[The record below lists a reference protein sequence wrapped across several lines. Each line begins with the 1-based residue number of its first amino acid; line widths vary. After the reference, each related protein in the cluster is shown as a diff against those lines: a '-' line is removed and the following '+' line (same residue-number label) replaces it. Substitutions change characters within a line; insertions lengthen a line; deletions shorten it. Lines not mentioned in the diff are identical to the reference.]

1 MTRFLSVIPV
11 DSARQILAGLARTMP
26 EKTVTLEESLGYVL
40 RSDIISDIDIPGFD
54 RSVVDGYA
62 VCAADT
68 IGAGESIQAMLNLI
82 GHVEM
87 GDITSKAVIPGTCMY
102 IPTGAFLPPGAD
114 AVVMV
119 EYSEQIGD
127 DVFISR
133 PVAVGENIVRKGED
147 FSREI
152 PALLAGTRITS
163 REMGV
168 LAACGMHDVPV
179 SSKPTVAIISTGNEI
194 VPVQNVPKSGQIRD
208 VNTYLCAG
216 FIQESGGIPIIMGI
230 VRDDRQLLEQVLHR
244 AVDEADIVLISGG
257 SSKGERD
264 MCADIIAG
272 SGEMLVHGI
281 ALSPG
286 KPTII
291 GKIKEKPV
299 IGLPGHPASAYVIL
313 YALVRDLI
321 HVMTG
326 EKPKKIS
333 VSGVLTAPV
342 PSAKGR
348 EDYVRVVYQ
357 NDTIT
362 PVFGKSGLTN
372 TLISSDGLLCIP
384 ASCEGYEKG
393 TRVSFEPWSI
403 A

>member
-244 AVDEADIVLISGG
+244 AVDEADIVGTARSRKRHPSG
-257 SSKGERD
+257 
-264 MCADIIAG
+264 AAG
-272 SGEMLVHGI
+272 GDTWH
-281 ALSPG
+281 
-286 KPTII
+286 
-291 GKIKEKPV
+291 
-299 IGLPGHPASAYVIL
+299 
-313 YALVRDLI
+313 
-321 HVMTG
+321 
-326 EKPKKIS
+326 
-333 VSGVLTAPV
+333 TA
-342 PSAKGR
+342 
-348 EDYVRVVYQ
+348 VV
-357 NDTIT
+357 
-362 PVFGKSGLTN
+362 
-372 TLISSDGLLCIP
+372 DG
-384 ASCEGYEKG
+384 
-393 TRVSFEPWSI
+393 
-403 A
+403 